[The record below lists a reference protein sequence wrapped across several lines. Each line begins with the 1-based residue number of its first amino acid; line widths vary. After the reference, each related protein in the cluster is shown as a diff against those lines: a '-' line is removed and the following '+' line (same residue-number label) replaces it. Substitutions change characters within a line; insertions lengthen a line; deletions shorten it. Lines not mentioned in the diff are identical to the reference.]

1 MKRRQSE
8 CFRNLDDPL
17 KIFSLLTVKSCGL
30 VLLFYAGAV
39 LSELLFGLFSLLVG
53 DWSFLAQIGAS
64 ALLGVILAFAERHD
78 DEHLV
83 PSAIR
88 YYVSRRWRVLS
99 ALCSSASPPQRLRPG
114 LHLRS
119 SWPSPSSEA
128 STRPRYEHAG

>member
-17 KIFSLLTVKSCGL
+17 KILSLLTVKSCGL

-39 LSELLFGLFSLLVG
+39 LSELLFGLCSLIVG

-88 YYVSRRWRVLS
+88 YYVSRRWRVLYS
-99 ALCSSASPPQRLRPG
+99 GARA
-114 LHLRS
+114 
-119 SWPSPSSEA
+119 
-128 STRPRYEHAG
+128 HAYAGHPLEELVGGGPWHR

>member
-1 MKRRQSE
+1 
-8 CFRNLDDPL
+8 L

-39 LSELLFGLFSLLVG
+39 LSELLFGLFSLIVG
-53 DWSFLAQIGAS
+53 GWSFLAQIGAS

-88 YYVSRRWRVLS
+88 YYVSRRWRVLYS
-99 ALCSSASPPQRLRPG
+99 GARA
-114 LHLRS
+114 
-119 SWPSPSSEA
+119 
-128 STRPRYEHAG
+128 HAYAGHPLEELVQGGPWHR

>member
-39 LSELLFGLFSLLVG
+39 LSELLFGLCSLIVG

-88 YYVSRRWRVLS
+88 YYVSRRWRVLYS
-99 ALCSSASPPQRLRPG
+99 GARA
-114 LHLRS
+114 
-119 SWPSPSSEA
+119 
-128 STRPRYEHAG
+128 HAYAGHPLEELVQGGPWHR

>member
-88 YYVSRRWRVLS
+88 YCVSRRWRVLYS
-99 ALCSSASPPQRLRPG
+99 GGRA
-114 LHLRS
+114 
-119 SWPSPSSEA
+119 
-128 STRPRYEHAG
+128 HAYAGHPLEELVQGGPWHR